1 MKKKNGQKQ
10 LTYEDIARK
19 YDMTP
24 AKAHSIVKQAYN
36 KMIKS
41 LIERENINI
50 FDAVLALRE
59 YFNMSEQEAYDKL
72 NEEHKVSLKHYAV
85 KEFDIKSK
93 SGKGMLA

>member
-36 KMIKS
+36 KMIKA
-41 LIERENINI
+41 LIEKENVNI

-72 NEEHKVSLKHYAV
+72 NDEHKDILKQYAL

-93 SGKGMLA
+93 SKGMLI

>member
-36 KMIKS
+36 KMIKA
-41 LIERENINI
+41 LTERENVNI

-72 NEEHKVSLKHYAV
+72 NDEHKVLLKQYAT

-93 SGKGMLA
+93 SKGMLV